1 MTNQLPVVLTIGG
14 YDPSGGAGITADI
27 ETITSLRC
35 HPISLI
41 TCLTSQNTEKFDLI
55 EPLNIDV
62 FISQADLLL
71 SDFKIDIIKIGALGS
86 DKIVEE
92 TKRIL
97 NKLKDT
103 KIVIDPV
110 IEATTGG
117 LLADKPALQA
127 LKELIFPMAYLL
139 TPNLA
144 EAKVLSGKNDLNL
157 IVQELSLL
165 SSNYL
170 LIKDIDSSYE
180 EIVSHLYLN
189 KKLKKSWSTTKIPGS
204 FHGTGCYL
212 ASSISC
218 FLAHSKSLEEAI
230 ELGQN
235 NTIKAITGSVKLG
248 KGQNILKS
256 R

>member
-1 MTNQLPVVLTIGG
+1 MANQLPVILTIGG
-14 YDPSGGAGITADI
+14 YDPTGGAGVTADI

-35 HPISLI
+35 HPITLI
-41 TCLTSQNTEKFDLI
+41 TCLTSQNTKKFDLI
-55 EPLNIDV
+55 EPVNIDV

-71 SDFKIDIIKIGALGS
+71 SDFKIDVIKIGALAN

-110 IEATTGG
+110 IETTTGG
-117 LLADKPALQA
+117 LLTNKPTLQA

-144 EAKVLSGKNDLNL
+144 EAKVLSGKDDLNQ
-157 IVQELSLL
+157 IVEELSSV

-170 LIKDIDSSYE
+170 LIKDIDKSNK
-180 EIVSHLYLN
+180 EIVSHLYSN
-189 KKLKKSWSTTKIPGS
+189 KELKKSWSTPKIPGS
-204 FHGTGCYL
+204 FHGTGCHL

-218 FLAHSKSLEEAI
+218 FLAHSKSLEESI
-230 ELGQN
+230 ELGQK
-235 NTIKAITGSVKLG
+235 NTIKAINGSVKLG
-248 KGQNILKS
+248 KGQSILKGK
-256 R
+256 

>member
-1 MTNQLPVVLTIGG
+1 MANQLPVVLTIGG

-27 ETITSLRC
+27 ETISSLRC

-41 TCLTSQNTEKFDLI
+41 TCLTSQNTEKFGLL
-55 EPLNIDV
+55 EPVNIDV

-71 SDFKIDIIKIGALGS
+71 SDFKIDIIKIGTLGNAE
-86 DKIVEE
+86 IVEE
-92 TKRIL
+92 TKKIL
-97 NKLKDT
+97 SKLKDI

-117 LLADKPALQA
+117 SLTDKPTLQA
-127 LKELIFPMAYLL
+127 LKEIVFPMAYLL

-144 EAKVLSGKNDLNL
+144 EAKVLSGKDDLNL
-157 IVQELSLL
+157 IVEELSLF

-170 LIKDIDSSYE
+170 LIKDIDSSNE
-180 EIVSHLYLN
+180 EVINNLYFD
-189 KKLKKSWSTTKIPGS
+189 KKLKKSWSAPKIPGS

-218 FLAHSKSLEEAI
+218 FLAHSKNLEEAI
-230 ELGQN
+230 ELGQK
-235 NTIKAITGSVKLG
+235 NTIKAINSSVKLG
-248 KGQNILKS
+248 KGQNILKI

>member
-27 ETITSLRC
+27 KTISSLRC

-41 TCLTSQNTEKFDLI
+41 TCLTSQNTKKFELI
-55 EPLNIDV
+55 EPVNIDV

-110 IEATTGG
+110 IESTTGG
-117 LLADKPALQA
+117 
-127 LKELIFPMAYLL
+127 
-139 TPNLA
+139 
-144 EAKVLSGKNDLNL
+144 V
-157 IVQELSLL
+157 
-165 SSNYL
+165 SS
-170 LIKDIDSSYE
+170 
-180 EIVSHLYLN
+180 
-189 KKLKKSWSTTKIPGS
+189 
-204 FHGTGCYL
+204 
-212 ASSISC
+212 
-218 FLAHSKSLEEAI
+218 
-230 ELGQN
+230 
-235 NTIKAITGSVKLG
+235 SVK
-248 KGQNILKS
+248 
-256 R
+256 

>member
-55 EPLNIDV
+55 EPVNIDV

-71 SDFKIDIIKIGALGS
+71 SDFKIDIIKIGTLGN

-97 NKLKDT
+97 SKLKDT

-110 IEATTGG
+110 IKATTGG
-117 LLADKPALQA
+117 SLTDEPTLQA
-127 LKELIFPMAYLL
+127 LKELIFPKAYLI
-139 TPNLA
+139 TPNIE
-144 EAKVLSGKNDLNL
+144 EAKILTGEEDLNL
-157 IVQELSLL
+157 VIKKLRSF
-165 SSNYL
+165 SSSYF
-170 LIKDIDSSYE
+170 LIKDVNYSQDQ
-180 EIVSHLYLN
+180 IVNHLYLD
-189 KKLKKSWSTTKIPGS
+189 KELKKAWCIPKIPGS
-204 FHGTGCYL
+204 FHGTGCHL

-218 FLAHSKSLEEAI
+218 FLAQSKDLEEAI
-230 ELGQN
+230 ELGQK
-235 NTIKAITGSVKLG
+235 NTIEAIKRSLKIGQ
-248 KGQNILKS
+248 GQNILKS